1 MFFDSAMISYTVG
14 LGIYLGSVWQQNLDP
29 HSSDDSRNIFIVFL
43 ASAVFCFCA
52 FCLLEISPHPRD
64 QEEWGKFNQSLK
76 DVNEERG
83 DHFRCV
89 NRVVSTGEVK
99 CVTPG
104 HSHSGAVAESPKKVK
119 PSHSIFACYDNED
132 QDEDEGKNR
141 GQV

>member
-1 MFFDSAMISYTVG
+1 LSVVLLLSGTKMFFDSAMISYTVG

-76 DVNEERG
+76 DVNEESG
-83 DHFRCV
+83 DHFD
-89 NRVVSTGEVK
+89 
-99 CVTPG
+99 
-104 HSHSGAVAESPKKVK
+104 ALIES
-119 PSHSIFACYDNED
+119 S
-132 QDEDEGKNR
+132 QR
-141 GQV
+141 GR